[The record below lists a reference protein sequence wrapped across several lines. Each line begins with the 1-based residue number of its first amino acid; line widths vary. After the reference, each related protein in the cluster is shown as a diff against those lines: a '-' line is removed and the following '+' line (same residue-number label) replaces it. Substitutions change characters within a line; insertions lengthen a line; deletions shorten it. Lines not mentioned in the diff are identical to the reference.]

1 MWKKR
6 FVSPIN
12 SAHNAH
18 WKALSTVY
26 FTSQEVVGPV
36 YNAKCVNSIV
46 EFIFNE
52 SLCEKRD
59 LWVLQTVHSAYWKA
73 LSTVYFASQEVVG
86 SVYSAQNPL
95 TDVMECFSV

>member
-1 MWKKR
+1 MH
-6 FVSPIN
+6 S
-12 SAHNAH
+12 
-18 WKALSTVY
+18 
-26 FTSQEVVGPV
+26 
-36 YNAKCVNSIV
+36 AKCVNSIV

-86 SVYSAQNPL
+86 PVYSAQNPL
-95 TDVMECFSV
+95 TDVMECFSVQKKKKKKKLKTNTPKRSSYPNAA